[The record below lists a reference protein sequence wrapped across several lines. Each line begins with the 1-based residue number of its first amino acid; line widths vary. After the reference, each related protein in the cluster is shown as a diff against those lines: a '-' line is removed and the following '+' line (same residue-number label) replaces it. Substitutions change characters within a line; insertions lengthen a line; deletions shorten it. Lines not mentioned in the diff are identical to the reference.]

1 VGWFLLRFGD
11 RLLSAKLLNSRMA
24 WVTRTVLIAR
34 AAARQ
39 RPTFGARQLA
49 EFSGSPDVL
58 TLICNRNSGERD
70 PAMTERFAAFIR
82 THGAREPRMPAN
94 LEEQKQF
101 FLAER
106 NIAGL
111 RLVERLLQH

>member
-1 VGWFLLRFGD
+1 MIE
-11 RLLSAKLLNSRMA
+11 K
-24 WVTRTVLIAR
+24 
-34 AAARQ
+34 
-39 RPTFGARQLA
+39 
-49 EFSGSPDVL
+49 
-58 TLICNRNSGERD
+58 
-70 PAMTERFAAFIR
+70 FAAFIR

-111 RLVERLLQH
+111 RLVERIMQH